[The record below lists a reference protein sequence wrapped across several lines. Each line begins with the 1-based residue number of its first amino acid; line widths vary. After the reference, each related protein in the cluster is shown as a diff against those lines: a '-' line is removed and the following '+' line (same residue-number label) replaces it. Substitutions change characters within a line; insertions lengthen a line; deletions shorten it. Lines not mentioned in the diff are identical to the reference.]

1 MLFSPPSIV
10 LHLIRSPWKSL
21 ISHGGVINKAGQ
33 DEILKASSYERF
45 NNAIYY
51 HFHVLLIQKEFII
64 LPIKPPAWRLCDE

>member
-51 HFHVLLIQKEFII
+51 HFHVLLI
-64 LPIKPPAWRLCDE
+64 